1 MTSALHPAISAAAAP
16 IRQHSLDA
24 ARRIARTAE
33 ILEQRYDALRGCFC
47 AVQRAKADAARRS
60 AKHLRQ
66 HVRSHLEIATNL
78 TDYRAPSDTNDTLAH
93 NLARLAASCT

>member
-16 IRQHSLDA
+16 IRQRHLNA
-24 ARRIARTAE
+24 ARRFTERAE
-33 ILEQRYDALRGCFC
+33 GFEEIYDALRGCLC
-47 AVQRAKADAARRS
+47 AVKRAKADAARR
-60 AKHLRQ
+60 AARNHRKLVREHL
-66 HVRSHLEIATNL
+66 HIATNL

>member
-16 IRQHSLDA
+16 VRQRHMTA
-24 ARRIARTAE
+24 ARRCSEMAE
-33 ILEQRYDALRGCFC
+33 GFEEIYDALRGCLC
-47 AVQRAKADAARRS
+47 AVKRAQADAARRA
-60 AKHLRQ
+60 AKHFRRLCRE
-66 HVRSHLEIATNL
+66 HLHIVTNL